1 MWVAAEAV
9 HEQESVATRDMLVQ
23 AIMGAGFGGG
33 TEDFLHSAEE
43 LLGHLNVDR
52 RSSAAQPASFATA
65 PRSLRRTSKAARNH
79 DRRED
84 QGRVRREGHAFEVRL
99 AMRSPRVV
107 AESIIVVVVV
117 VALLLLLVII
127 VITIT
132 WGDEKAEGGGRD
144 PLLPLPSA
152 FNERLAD
159 GESISTDGFPL

>member
-1 MWVAAEAV
+1 M
-9 HEQESVATRDMLVQ
+9 
-23 AIMGAGFGGG
+23 
-33 TEDFLHSAEE
+33 
-43 LLGHLNVDR
+43 
-52 RSSAAQPASFATA
+52 
-65 PRSLRRTSKAARNH
+65 
-79 DRRED
+79 
-84 QGRVRREGHAFEVRL
+84 RREGHAFEVRL

-107 AESIIVVVVV
+107 AENISVVV